1 MKGSKLL
8 VKAWTVVMIAALIL
22 TSFVYPA
29 SKSAAMVSG
38 IELFVNTTVSSVDT
52 TVVKS
57 GIGTVGTSMTLTT
70 QIGNNGD
77 TPTPA
82 GQNVTVKLYID
93 GDYISSQQIIPPG
106 GGFNMAVNAS
116 GQAWSL
122 RYLTWTWTPTKDG
135 NHLIQYEIVND
146 YSDVSAPNN
155 HWIYTAVVTDSTA
168 GVLDTVDLGN
178 SGSETSHGLSSNGGG
193 TGTYNESIG
202 KIAETY
208 NYRNTG
214 SNAGDWFSVNIA
226 NNSNRYGTLAIRE
239 IHPVGSANY
248 RKVLDNPDQTGLG
261 SNGIPLDVNAT
272 GQTFTTGPNTTYIPS
287 IAVQIEKVGLIY
299 TSTSMNL
306 TLTLWDSPYKHQQLA
321 ESTLLAQSVQG
332 GYAWEIFNFAEDV
345 GVLPNSQ
352 YYMEFTTSKP
362 FDMNNRYILYGYN
375 TSSYAGGTLYSG
387 GSPISGKTLSFK
399 TGPNIPAS
407 YDIQVNGQQVGGIDQ
422 LATGS
427 GFTALDVDN
436 STPPGQTFAVGNT
449 TELQA
454 IALQVEKAGSIPADN
469 ALVLTLYDT
478 PTTSDGSY
486 LATKPWNTH
495 VIGQAVL
502 SPDEVPG
509 GYNWATFVFPQKV
522 LVFPGRTYYFEV
534 TTVKAFDSSQR
545 FVLGFYPT
553 STYNRGSLYTNRSIQ
568 NGQTLSFK
576 SSHNPLFKTR
586 NLYDHGIGALTH
598 FVDLQQLYAGSTISV
613 KVVNQ
618 LPGSV
623 NIAYI
628 DKMWNYAGFDT
639 YASRYDVP
647 LYFSPLLGRASEDST
662 TQHYPEQVDVIKN
675 NVLTRTDNYLG
686 GNSIKPGFSLEE
698 WYAKNTLNVQT
709 DIDYIL
715 GVAKTAGIPVNLYL
729 NSTWGGTPNSPYDS
743 ILYDQILFSGTDNYR
758 DPNVNLLTQSL
769 NYATDP
775 HYGRTIPNIWGS
787 TPWLTFNNGGF
798 TSPAS
803 GTLNGFKKDRLGLST
818 DQLNKNMLD
827 LANSNQDNLLLS
839 VSGDNEPAYW
849 AYQMDTDS
857 DPTLGYASVNS
868 GNMRVRGSG
877 DFGPDAVA
885 QASADGV
892 TLNPY
897 TGNWDT
903 MKQWWQTNLNNYNQ
917 FIYGNINKGL
927 YKPVTK
933 IHNNTITYA
942 TDGVKHNLFTQ
953 NPTHPTY
960 PLFDNYHS
968 GYEAAVVNEAATGIE
983 SYFLSHDYSHAQ
995 RIINNVGRTANLN
1008 QEHSGLPL
1016 EGYDKNMA
1024 GSFMLGL
1031 RYVTLYN
1038 VMSISSPYHSPSFI
1052 AFNDKVSAFSGDPI
1066 RIATLVNPRRKNLTI
1081 AAERDAV
1088 RLRNSFTLLP
1098 GDTLASTKLTAG
1110 DTAYHAGDFNG
1121 AYRNYIEAESAA
1133 ASLLPAPFV
1142 VSGTQGT
1149 LSPYR
1154 LQVTAVSSAKSNIV
1168 VTVNSSSE
1176 LEFTASSTASGS
1188 VTYKTTSAIG
1198 SNQVYVNG
1206 SLVSSTA
1213 NGTGRQFSYSHTAG
1227 DTVNV
1232 EFK

>member
-1 MKGSKLL
+1 MYGSRFL
-8 VKAWTVVMIAALIL
+8 VKSCIMVMVAALLL

-29 SKSAAMVSG
+29 GKSEAMASG
-38 IELFVNTTVSSVDT
+38 IDLFVNTTVSSANT

-57 GIGTVGTSMTLTT
+57 GAGTVGTAMTITA

-93 GDYISSQQIIPPG
+93 GDYISSQQIAPPG
-106 GGFNMAVNAS
+106 SGFNMAVNAS

-135 NHLIQYEIVND
+135 NHLIQYEIVNN
-146 YSDVSAPNN
+146 YGDVLPPNN
-155 HWIYTAVVTDSTA
+155 HWIYTAAVTDATA
-168 GVLDTVDLGN
+168 AVLDTVDFGN
-178 SGSETSHGLSSNGGG
+178 GGSETSHGLSSNGGG
-193 TGTYNESIG
+193 TGAYNESIG
-202 KIAETY
+202 KIAETN
-208 NYRNTG
+208 NYHNAG
-214 SNAGDWFSVNIA
+214 SNAGDWFGVNMA
-226 NNSNRYGTLAIRE
+226 NNANRYGTLAIRE
-239 IHPVGSANY
+239 IHPSGSANY
-248 RKVLDNPDQTGLG
+248 RKVLNNPDQTGSG
-261 SNGIPLDVNAT
+261 SSGIPIDVNAT

-287 IAVQIEKVGLIY
+287 IAVQLEKVGLVN
-299 TSTSMNL
+299 TSASMDL

-321 ESTLLAQSVQG
+321 QSTLLAQSVQG

-345 GVLPNSQ
+345 GVLPGNE

-362 FDMNNRYILYGYN
+362 YDTNNRYILYGYN
-375 TSSYAGGTLYSG
+375 ASSYAGGTLYAG
-387 GSPISGKTLSFK
+387 GAAVSGKTLSFK
-399 TGPNIPAS
+399 TGPNIPTS
-407 YDIQVNGQQVGGIDQ
+407 YDIQVGGQQVGGTDQ
-422 LATGS
+422 SSTGS
-427 GFTALDVDN
+427 GFAALDVN
-436 STPPGQTFAVGNT
+436 NATPPGQTFAVGNT

-454 IALQVEKAGSIPADN
+454 IALQVEKAGAIPADN

-486 LATKPWNTH
+486 LATQPWSTG

-502 SPDEVPG
+502 SPGEVPG

-522 LVFPGRTYYFEV
+522 LVYPGRTYYFEV
-534 TTVKAFDSSQR
+534 TTVKAFDSSKR
-545 FVLGFYPT
+545 FVLGFYTT
-553 STYNRGSLYTNRSIQ
+553 SAYNRGTLYTNRALQS
-568 NGQTLSFK
+568 GQALSFK
-576 SSHNPLFKTR
+576 TSHNPLFKTR
-586 NLYDHGIGALTH
+586 NLYDRGIGALTH
-598 FVDLQQLYAGSTISV
+598 FVDLPQLYAGSSIAV

-623 NIAYI
+623 NNAYI

-647 LYFSPLLGRASEDST
+647 MYFSPLLGRANEDST
-662 TQHYPEQVDVIKN
+662 TQHFPEQVNVIKN
-675 NVLTRTDNYLG
+675 NVITRTDNYLG
-686 GNSIKPGFSLEE
+686 GNAIKPGFSLEE

-709 DIDYIL
+709 DINYVL

-729 NSTWGGTPNSPYDS
+729 NSTWGGTPNSPYNS
-743 ILYDQILFSGTDNYR
+743 ILYDQILFSGTDNYG
-758 DPNVNLLTQSL
+758 DPDMNLLAPSL

-775 HYGRTIPNIWGS
+775 HYGRTIPNIWGNTS
-787 TPWLTFNNGGF
+787 WLTFNNGGF
-798 TSPAS
+798 ANPAS
-803 GTLNGFKKDRLGLST
+803 GTLNRFKKDRLGLST

-857 DPTLGYASVNS
+857 APDHGYASVNG
-868 GNMRVRGSG
+868 GNMRVRGAG

-885 QASADGV
+885 QAGADGV

-917 FIYGNINKGL
+917 FIYGNMNRGL

-933 IHNNTITYA
+933 INDNAITYA

-953 NPTHPTY
+953 NPTYPTY
-960 PLFDNYHS
+960 PLFDIYHA

-983 SYFLSHDYSHAQ
+983 SYFLSNDYAHAQ

-1016 EGYDKNMA
+1016 GGYDKNMA

-1038 VMSISSPYHSPSFI
+1038 VMSISSPYYDTSFT
-1052 AFNDKVSAFSGDPI
+1052 AFNDKASAFSGDPI
-1066 RIATLVNPRRKNLTI
+1066 RIATLVNQRRKNLTI

-1088 RLRNSFTLLP
+1088 RLKNAFTLLP

-1110 DTAYHAGDFNG
+1110 NTAYNAGDFHA
-1121 AYRNYIEAESAA
+1121 AYKNYIEAESAA
-1133 ASLLPAPFV
+1133 ASILPAPFV

-1149 LSPYR
+1149 LSPYP
-1154 LQVTAVSSAKSNIV
+1154 LQVTAVAGAKSNIV
-1168 VTVNSSSE
+1168 VTVNSGSE
-1176 LEFTASSTASGS
+1176 LKFTASATASGS

-1213 NGTGRQFSYSHTAG
+1213 NGAGRQFSYSHTAG
-1227 DTVNV
+1227 ATVSV
-1232 EFK
+1232 EIK